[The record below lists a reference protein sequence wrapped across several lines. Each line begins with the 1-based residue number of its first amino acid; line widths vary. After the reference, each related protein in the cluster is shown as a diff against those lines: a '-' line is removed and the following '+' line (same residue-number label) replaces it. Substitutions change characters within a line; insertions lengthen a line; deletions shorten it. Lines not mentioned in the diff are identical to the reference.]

1 MDTFIWRK
9 ICLPSCYQHKRYI
22 VSWDKIFFPWINQ
35 CLISQIDKPNL
46 EISYN
51 SVSMLWKTKIARW
64 DSALQS
70 YEKLNALFNPQTIY
84 EHVIIPFF
92 NSIIC
97 NLNDTDFHSRLW
109 SICKKCNSPHSYY
122 CFFRSS
128 IGDVVFLKEILKSS
142 LKD

>member
-9 ICLPSCYQHKRYI
+9 IFLPSCYQHKRYI
-22 VSWDKIFFPWINQ
+22 ISWDKIFFSRINQ
-35 CLISQIDKPNL
+35 CLISQICNI
-46 EISYN
+46 EVSY
-51 SVSMLWKTKIARW
+51 SFSMLWKTKIARW
-64 DSALQS
+64 DLALQL
-70 YEKLNALFNPQTIY
+70 YEKLNALFNPQSIF

-109 SICKKCNSPHSYY
+109 SMCKNCNSPHSYY
-122 CFFRSS
+122 CFFRSC